1 MDLADGLGLEDDEL
15 VSFVGAG
22 GKKTAMGHLVA
33 EAADRGLD
41 AGYTTSV
48 QMPPPPDV
56 PLALTDG
63 ERPSADLD
71 DVTAPVAIAR
81 ARVSDPDRVD
91 EKVRGYA
98 PDVLSSV
105 FAGGR
110 FDWLLVKAD
119 GARMREF
126 KAPGADEPQIPTAS
140 TVVVPV
146 VSVRAIGQPLTDDIV
161 HRVDR
166 IERCTALS
174 AGERITAAAV
184 GQVLAHPDGG
194 LKNVPADATVVPLV
208 NKADTATLER
218 RATDALS
225 TALARTSRFD
235 RGLVTSFET
244 DRLVVVN

>member
-22 GKKTAMGHLVA
+22 GKKTAIGHLIA
-33 EAADRGLD
+33 EADDRGLD

-56 PLALTDG
+56 PLALIDSDCV
-63 ERPSADLD
+63 SADVDELS
-71 DVTAPVAIAR
+71 APVALAS

-98 PDVLSSV
+98 PGVLDSV
-105 FAGGR
+105 FADGR

-126 KAPGADEPQIPTAS
+126 KAPGADEPPIPTAS

-146 VSVRAIGQPLTDDIV
+146 VSVRAVGRPLTDDV
-161 HRVDR
+161 AHRVER
-166 IERCTALS
+166 VERCAPLS
-174 AGERITAAAV
+174 AGEEITTTAV
-184 GQVLAHPDGG
+184 GHVLAHPDGG
-194 LKNVPADATVVPLV
+194 LKNVPADATVVPIV
-208 NKADTATLER
+208 NKADTAALER
-218 RATDALS
+218 RATDVLSAALE
-225 TALARTSRFD
+225 RTSRFD

-244 DRLVVVN
+244 GRLVVVK